1 MITNFQILST
11 VTKTVK
17 PSQYSNRSDYISDY
31 ISDLYKKTLSF
42 IQDSLVDNTDSLFT
56 LAKNNGITLEDLIDL
71 KEDDPLATDSEL
83 VASALT
89 NKVFDS
95 EEYINH
101 IKTLFP
107 IIKNYAFTVNI
118 KATSIENA
126 QTLADCLQVV
136 DDDEWEDIPASTT
149 FTVTPVERRTI

>member
-1 MITNFQILST
+1 MISNFQILST

-17 PSQYSNRSDYISDY
+17 PSQYSNRSDY

-83 VASALT
+83 VALALT

-95 EEYINH
+95 EEYINQ
-101 IKTLFP
+101 INTLFP

>member
-1 MITNFQILST
+1 MISNFQILST

-17 PSQYSNRSDYISDY
+17 PSQYSNRSDYIQ
-31 ISDLYKKTLSF
+31 DLYKKTLSF
-42 IQDSLVDNTDSLFT
+42 IQDNLVDDTDSLFT
-56 LAKNNGITLEDLIDL
+56 LAKNNGVTIEDLIDL
-71 KEDDPLATDSEL
+71 KEGYPFATDSEL
-83 VASALT
+83 VALALT

-95 EEYINH
+95 EEYINQ
-101 IKTLFP
+101 INTLFP

-136 DDDEWEDIPASTT
+136 YDEDIPSSTT
-149 FTVTPVERRTI
+149 FTVTPVEKRTI

>member
-17 PSQYSNRSDYISDY
+17 SSQYSNRSDYISD
-31 ISDLYKKTLSF
+31 LYKETLSF
-42 IQDSLVDNTDSLFT
+42 IQDNFVAGIDSLFT

-95 EEYINH
+95 EVYSNQIN
-101 IKTLFP
+101 TLFP

-126 QTLADCLQVV
+126 QILADCLQVIY
-136 DDDEWEDIPASTT
+136 DDEWGDIPSSTT
-149 FTVTPVERRTI
+149 FTVTPVEKRTI

>member
-17 PSQYSNRSDYISDY
+17 SSQYSNRSDYISD
-31 ISDLYKKTLSF
+31 LYKETLSF
-42 IQDSLVDNTDSLFT
+42 IQDNFVAGIDSLFT

-95 EEYINH
+95 EVYINQ
-101 IKTLFP
+101 INTLFP

-126 QTLADCLQVV
+126 QILADCLQVIY
-136 DDDEWEDIPASTT
+136 DDEWGDIPSSTT
-149 FTVTPVERRTI
+149 FTVTPVERS

>member
-17 PSQYSNRSDYISDY
+17 SSQYSNRSDYISD
-31 ISDLYKKTLSF
+31 LYKETLSF
-42 IQDSLVDNTDSLFT
+42 IQDNFVAGIDSLFT

-95 EEYINH
+95 EVYSNQIN
-101 IKTLFP
+101 TLFP

-126 QTLADCLQVV
+126 QILADCLQVIY
-136 DDDEWEDIPASTT
+136 DDEWGDIPSSTT
-149 FTVTPVERRTI
+149 FTVTPVEKS

>member
-17 PSQYSNRSDYISDY
+17 PSQYSNRSDYISD
-31 ISDLYKKTLSF
+31 LYKKTWSF
-42 IQDSLVDNTDSLFT
+42 IQDNLVNDTDSLFT

-71 KEDDPLATDSEL
+71 KEDDPHATDSEL

-89 NKVFDS
+89 NKVFNS
-95 EEYINH
+95 EEYINQ
-101 IKTLFP
+101 INTLFP
-107 IIKNYAFTVNI
+107 IINNYAFTVNI

-126 QTLADCLQVV
+126 QTLADRLQVLYEE
-136 DDDEWEDIPASTT
+136 EWEDIPSSTT
-149 FTVTPVERRTI
+149 FTVTSVEKS

>member
-1 MITNFQILST
+1 MISNFQILST

-17 PSQYSNRSDYISDY
+17 SSQYSYRSDY
-31 ISDLYKKTLSF
+31 ISDLYKETWSF
-42 IQDSLVDNTDSLFT
+42 IQDNLVNDTDSLFT
-56 LAKNNGITLEDLIDL
+56 LAKNNGITIEDLIDL
-71 KEDDPLATDSEL
+71 KEDDPHATDSEL

-95 EEYINH
+95 EEYINQ
-101 IKTLFP
+101 INTLFP

-126 QTLADCLQVV
+126 QTLADRLQVV
-136 DDDEWEDIPASTT
+136 YVDEWEDLPSSTT
-149 FTVTPVERRTI
+149 STVTPVERRTI

>member
-17 PSQYSNRSDYISDY
+17 SSQYSNRSDYIQ
-31 ISDLYKKTLSF
+31 DLYKKTLSF
-42 IQDSLVDNTDSLFT
+42 IQDNLVDDTDSLFT
-56 LAKNNGITLEDLIDL
+56 LAKNNGVTLEDLIDL
-71 KEDDPLATDSEL
+71 KEGYPFATDSEL
-83 VASALT
+83 VALALT

-95 EEYINH
+95 EEYINQ
-101 IKTLFP
+101 INTLFP

-126 QTLADCLQVV
+126 QTLADRLQVV
-136 DDDEWEDIPASTT
+136 YDDEWEDIPSFTT
-149 FTVTPVERRTI
+149 FTVTPVERS